1 MDYEKYY
8 TRLKS
13 KNRHEDVGFSFA
25 LEQGKYSNKK
35 SLGKGIHIGLNISTK
50 RSPTYNKIDG
60 LIVELV
66 IKDKQYK
73 ETYFN
78 QLKKYKKEIEE
89 KLATKLEWTPGETSY
104 RIYAIHSVDLNDN
117 NEWDNYIDWHLNIA
131 KKFIE
136 TFPSYI
142 NKLDKKINNVVSSA
156 PGIIY
161 PDEVGGDLFEGA
173 QKKVI
178 VNTYERNLE
187 AREECLKEKGY
198 NCSICDLNFE
208 DRYGDIGKNF
218 IHVHHLKQIS
228 DIKKGYKVNPV
239 KDLIPVC
246 PNCHAMLHK
255 RNPPYT
261 ITELKDIIK

>member
-8 TRLKS
+8 TKLES

-35 SLGKGIHIGLNISTK
+35 SLRKDIHIRLNIATK
-50 RSPTYNKIDG
+50 GSRAYNKKVG

-73 ETYFN
+73 KIYFN

-104 RIYAIHSVDLNDN
+104 RIYAINAVKLNDN
-117 NEWDNYIDWHLNIA
+117 HEWNNYIDWHLNIA

-136 TFPSYI
+136 IFPSYI
-142 NKLDKKINNVVSSA
+142 NKLDKKTNNIVSSV

-161 PDEVGGDLFEGA
+161 PDDVNENFFEGM
-173 QKKVI
+173 QKQVT
-178 VNTYERNLE
+178 VNLYERNPKARQKCLE
-187 AREECLKEKGY
+187 SNGY
-198 NCSICDLNFE
+198 SCSVCDLNFE

-218 IHVHHLKQIS
+218 IHIHHLKQIS

-261 ITELKDIIK
+261 INELKDIIK